1 MLILC
6 NENKSSEGFL
16 HVLGLKKKKKK
27 EGKDSWLLN
36 RMYYFIWQIIILICI
51 VNTFIEMSEY
61 V

>member
-16 HVLGLKKKKKK
+16 HVLGLKKKKK
-27 EGKDSWLLN
+27 ERKDGWLLN